1 MRALDLILKSERKII
16 PIKVDDGLQQ
26 YALTL
31 LREKQGVWS
40 IIEAIEATILED
52 GILKEFS
59 SRKKFF
65 LVADEIKITSDDL
78 FIPAGEPSTATYD
91 QTIFNL
97 RIQNGGHID
106 IDTKGKSLLQLICH
120 S

>member
-1 MRALDLILKSERKII
+1 MRELNITLNSGKRLTILKTEDR
-16 PIKVDDGLQQ
+16 LEQ

-31 LREKQGVWS
+31 LRERQSTWS
-40 IIEAIEATILED
+40 IIEDTKATIIED
-52 GILKEFS
+52 GIVKEFS

-65 LVADEIKITSDDL
+65 LAADEIKITSDDL
-78 FIPAGEPSTATYD
+78 FVPAGEPSTATYD

-106 IDTKGKSLLQLICH
+106 IDTRGKSLLQLICR